1 MLVRRT
7 TRELV
12 NSPAVSFLLLQH
24 KNQVMKSKASLK
36 SHPLHPM
43 LVSFPIAFFVGA
55 LLFDLAALLSD
66 HQSLRATGY
75 HLVIAGIIGSV
86 LAAVPG
92 FLDYLKTVP
101 PDSSAKK
108 RAAKHGL
115 LNTANLLLFIVVFFL
130 KKSGSLGL
138 PLLVLLEAVGVGI
151 MATAGW
157 LGGTLVYRNQ
167 IGVDPR
173 YASAGKW
180 NEEYIESNERTVQ
193 VGKSEELGLN
203 QMKLV
208 HVNGRR
214 IVIARSEKGYTA
226 FSDRCTHKG
235 GSLAGGAMICGTVQ
249 CPWHGSQFDVH
260 DGTLKAGPAKQGIA
274 TFSVEEKNGAIYLHL
289 PNSK

>member
-1 MLVRRT
+1 
-7 TRELV
+7 
-12 NSPAVSFLLLQH
+12 
-24 KNQVMKSKASLK
+24 MKSKASLK

-43 LVSFPIAFFVGA
+43 LVSFPIAFFIGA
-55 LLFDLAALLSD
+55 LLFDLLALVLD
-66 HQSLRATGY
+66 DASLRTTGY
-75 HLVIAGIIGSV
+75 HLVIAGIIGAV
-86 LAAVPG
+86 MAAVPG
-92 FLDYLKTVP
+92 FLDYLGTVP

-130 KKSGSLGL
+130 KKNGVANL
-138 PLLVLLEAVGVGI
+138 PMLVVLEAVGVGI

-173 YASAGKW
+173 YAFAGKW
-180 NEEYIESNERTVQ
+180 NEESIESTENTVQ
-193 VGKSEELGLN
+193 VGKAEELEVN

-214 IVIARSEKGYTA
+214 IVIARSEKGFAA

-260 DGTLKAGPAKQGIA
+260 NGTVKAGPAKQGIE
-274 TFSVEEKNGAIYLHL
+274 TFAVEEKNGAIYLHL
-289 PNSK
+289 PNVK